1 MNPKTIIALVLLG
14 LTIAGFIFLQV
25 RKRKKNRTG
34 DRLSPFDRRG
44 CHSTAPIPLKGGN
57 YVKL

>member
-25 RKRKKNRTG
+25 RKHKKN
-34 DRLSPFDRRG
+34 
-44 CHSTAPIPLKGGN
+44 
-57 YVKL
+57 

>member
-25 RKRKKNRTG
+25 RKREKN
-34 DRLSPFDRRG
+34 
-44 CHSTAPIPLKGGN
+44 
-57 YVKL
+57 

>member
-25 RKRKKNRTG
+25 RKRKEN
-34 DRLSPFDRRG
+34 
-44 CHSTAPIPLKGGN
+44 
-57 YVKL
+57 